1 MIYAGKKED
10 SRTSGIITIVV
21 HAVIFLLIFFF
32 MSFDLPD
39 PPPAETYAELSLKD
53 FGYSDTGSGNNEGA
67 PTQASSAV
75 AEETPEEAV
84 VDNTAEVA
92 ANVVETPSTSTQPAQ
107 TQTQTQTQPQTQTQ
121 TQTPQQTASNALT
134 DALNAMNS
142 GGDGN
147 DNTGGN
153 VGTQTGQ
160 IDGKGV
166 FGDGGNSYNL
176 AGRGM
181 TGEPKFS
188 GKPTKNGRVVVKIDV
203 NRSGKVIN
211 ATVDQIK
218 SNTTEKSLWDLAIK
232 MAKTATF
239 NNDQAANIQ
248 QRGTVT
254 FTFKVN

>member
-10 SRTSGIITIVV
+10 SRTSAIITMVV
-21 HAVIFLLIFFF
+21 HTVIFLLIFFF

-39 PPPAETYAELSLKD
+39 PPPAETYAELSLAD
-53 FGYSDTGSGNNEGA
+53 FGYSDTGSGDNEGA
-67 PTQASSAV
+67 PTQSSAAV

-84 VDNTAEVA
+84 VDNTSEVA
-92 ANVVETPSTSTQPAQ
+92 ANVAATPSTSTQPTTTQ
-107 TQTQTQTQPQTQTQ
+107 TQTQSQTQPQTQST
-121 TQTPQQTASNALT
+121 SNALNS
-134 DALNAMNS
+134 ALQNMNS

-147 DNTGGN
+147 DDTGGN
-153 VGTQTGQ
+153 VGTQSGQ

-181 TGEPKFS
+181 IGKPTFQ
-188 GKPTKNGRVVVKIDV
+188 GKPTKDGRVVVKIDV
-203 NRSGKVIN
+203 NRSGKVIS
-211 ATVDQIK
+211 AIVDPFK
-218 SNTTEKSLWDLAIK
+218 SNTTEKSLYDLAIK

-239 NNDQAANIQ
+239 NNDQAAKIQ
-248 QRGTVT
+248 QRGTIT

>member
-10 SRTSGIITIVV
+10 SRTSAIITMVV

-39 PPPAETYAELSLKD
+39 PPPAETYAELSLAD
-53 FGYSDTGSGNNEGA
+53 FGYSDTGSGDNEGA
-67 PTQASSAV
+67 PTQSSAAV
-75 AEETPEEAV
+75 AEETPEEALI
-84 VDNTAEVA
+84 DTTSELA
-92 ANVVETPSTSTQPAQ
+92 ANVAETPSTSTQPAT
-107 TQTQTQTQPQTQTQ
+107 TQTQAQTQAQTQST
-121 TQTPQQTASNALT
+121 SNALNS
-134 DALNAMNS
+134 LLQNMNS

-147 DNTGGN
+147 DDAGGN
-153 VGTQTGQ
+153 VGTQSGQ
-160 IDGKGV
+160 INGKGV

-181 TGEPKFS
+181 NSEPTFR
-188 GKPTKNGRVVVKIDV
+188 GKPTKDGRVRLIIDV

-211 ATVDQIK
+211 AKVDPSG
-218 SNTTEKSLWDLAIK
+218 SNTTEKSLYDLAIK

-239 NNDQAANIQ
+239 NNDPASQIQ
-248 QRGTVT
+248 QRGTIT

>member
-10 SRTSGIITIVV
+10 SRTSAIITMVV

-39 PPPAETYAELSLKD
+39 PPPAETYAELSLAD
-53 FGYSDTGSGNNEGA
+53 FGYSDTGSGDNEGA
-67 PTQASSAV
+67 PTQSSAAV

-84 VDNTAEVA
+84 VDNTSEVA
-92 ANVVETPSTSTQPAQ
+92 ANVAETPSTSTQPAT
-107 TQTQTQTQPQTQTQ
+107 TQTQAQTQSQTQAQ
-121 TQTPQQTASNALT
+121 TQSTSVGLNSALQ
-134 DALNAMNS
+134 NMNS

-147 DNTGGN
+147 DDTGGN
-153 VGTQTGQ
+153 VGTQSGQ

-166 FGDGGNSYNL
+166 FGDGGNSYSL
-176 AGRGM
+176 AGRVMRGDPEFQG
-181 TGEPKFS
+181 TPK
-188 GKPTKNGRVVVKIDV
+188 KNGRVVVKIDV

-218 SNTTEKSLWDLAIK
+218 SNTTEQSLWELAMK

-239 NNDQAANIQ
+239 NDDQAAKIQ
-248 QRGTVT
+248 QRGTIT

>member
-10 SRTSGIITIVV
+10 SRTSVIITMVV
-21 HAVIFLLIFFF
+21 HTVIFLLIFFF

-39 PPPAETYAELSLKD
+39 PPPAETYAELSLAD
-53 FGYSDTGSGNNEGA
+53 FGYSDTGSGNNEGV
-67 PTQASSAV
+67 PIQSSAAV

-84 VDNTAEVA
+84 VDSTSEVA
-92 ANVVETPSTSTQPAQ
+92 ANVAETPSTSTQPAT
-107 TQTQTQTQPQTQTQ
+107 TQTQAQTQSQTQAQ
-121 TQTPQQTASNALT
+121 TQSTSVGLNSALQ
-134 DALNAMNS
+134 NMNS

-147 DNTGGN
+147 DDTGGN
-153 VGTQTGQ
+153 VGTQSGQ

-166 FGDGGNSYNL
+166 FGDGGNSYSL
-176 AGRGM
+176 AGRVMRGDPEFQG
-181 TGEPKFS
+181 TPK
-188 GKPTKNGRVVVKIDV
+188 KNGRVVVKIDV

-218 SNTTEKSLWDLAIK
+218 SNTTEQSLWELAMK

-239 NNDQAANIQ
+239 NDDQAAKIQ
-248 QRGTVT
+248 QRGTIT

>member
-10 SRTSGIITIVV
+10 SRTSAAIALVV
-21 HAVIFLLIFFF
+21 HVIIFLLIFFF

-39 PPPAETYAELSLKD
+39 PPPAETYAELSLAD
-53 FGYSDTGSGNNEGA
+53 FGYSDTGSGDNEGA
-67 PTQASSAV
+67 PTQTSTAV
-75 AEETPEEAV
+75 AEETPEEAI
-84 VDNTAEVA
+84 VDDNSDVSN
-92 ANVVETPSTSTQPAQ
+92 NVTETPSTSTQASATTANVKTAEQLQQEKEAKEAKEKADRIAQ
-107 TQTQTQTQPQTQTQ
+107 MMGNT
-121 TQTPQQTASNALT
+121 
-134 DALNAMNS
+134 

-153 VGTQTGQ
+153 VGTQSGQ

-166 FGDGGNSYNL
+166 FGEGGNSYNL
-176 AGRGM
+176 DGRTM
-181 TGEPKFS
+181 RGEPKFQ

-211 ATVDQIK
+211 AKVDQIR
-218 SNTTEKSLWDLAIK
+218 SNTTEQSLWDLAIK

-239 NNDQAANIQ
+239 NDDKAAKIQ
-248 QRGTVT
+248 QRGTIT

>member
-10 SRTSGIITIVV
+10 SKTSAIITLVV

-39 PPPAETYAELSLKD
+39 PPPAETYAELSLAD
-53 FGYSDTGSGNNEGA
+53 FGYSDTGSGDNEGA
-67 PTQASSAV
+67 PTQSSAAV

-84 VDNTAEVA
+84 VDNTSEVA
-92 ANVVETPSTSTQPAQ
+92 ANVAETPSTSTQPAT
-107 TQTQTQTQPQTQTQ
+107 TQTQAQTQSQTQAQ
-121 TQTPQQTASNALT
+121 TQSTSNALNS
-134 DALNAMNS
+134 ALQNMNS

-147 DNTGGN
+147 DDTGGN
-153 VGTQTGQ
+153 VGMQSGQ

-181 TGEPKFS
+181 AHEPKFQGEPK
-188 GKPTKNGRVVVKIDV
+188 KDGRVVVIIDV

-211 ATVDQIK
+211 ARVDQIE
-218 SNTTEKSLWDLAIK
+218 SNAHEKSLWDLAIK
-232 MAKTATF
+232 MAKTAMF
-239 NNDQAANIQ
+239 NPNQDADIQ
-248 QRGTVT
+248 QRGTIT

>member
-10 SRTSGIITIVV
+10 SRTSAAIALVV
-21 HAVIFLLIFFF
+21 HVIIFLLIFFF

-39 PPPAETYAELSLKD
+39 PPPAETYAELSLAD
-53 FGYSDTGSGNNEGA
+53 FGYSDTGSGDNEGA
-67 PTQASSAV
+67 PTQTSTAV
-75 AEETPEEAV
+75 AEETPEEAILD
-84 VDNTAEVA
+84 DNSDVSN
-92 ANVVETPSTSTQPAQ
+92 NVTETPSTSTQVSATTANEKTAEQLQQEKEAKEKADRIAQ
-107 TQTQTQTQPQTQTQ
+107 MMGNT
-121 TQTPQQTASNALT
+121 
-134 DALNAMNS
+134 

-153 VGTQTGQ
+153 VGTQSGQ

-166 FGDGGNSYNL
+166 FGEGGNSYNL
-176 AGRGM
+176 AGRRM
-181 TGEPKFS
+181 IRKPKFQ
-188 GKPTKNGRVVVKIDV
+188 GKPTKDGRVVVKIDV

-218 SNTTEKSLWDLAIK
+218 SNTTEQSLYNLAIK

-239 NNDQAANIQ
+239 NDDQAAKIQ
-248 QRGTVT
+248 QRGTIT

>member
-10 SRTSGIITIVV
+10 SRTSAIITMVV

-39 PPPAETYAELSLKD
+39 PPPAETYAELSLAD
-53 FGYSDTGSGNNEGA
+53 FGYSDTGSGDNEGA
-67 PTQASSAV
+67 PTQSSAAV

-84 VDNTAEVA
+84 VDNTSEVA
-92 ANVVETPSTSTQPAQ
+92 ANVAATPSTSTQPAT
-107 TQTQTQTQPQTQTQ
+107 TQTQAQTQSQTQAQ
-121 TQTPQQTASNALT
+121 TQSTSVGLNSALQ
-134 DALNAMNS
+134 NMNS

-147 DNTGGN
+147 DDTGGN
-153 VGTQTGQ
+153 VGTQSGQ

-166 FGDGGNSYNL
+166 FGDGGNSYSL
-176 AGRGM
+176 AGRVMRGDPEFQG
-181 TGEPKFS
+181 TPK
-188 GKPTKNGRVVVKIDV
+188 KNGRVVVKIDV

-218 SNTTEKSLWDLAIK
+218 SNTTEQSLWELAMK

-239 NNDQAANIQ
+239 NDDQASKIQ
-248 QRGTVT
+248 QRGTIT

>member
-10 SRTSGIITIVV
+10 SKTSAIITLVV

-39 PPPAETYAELSLKD
+39 PPPAETYAELSLAD
-53 FGYSDTGSGNNEGA
+53 FGYSDTGSGDNEGA
-67 PTQASSAV
+67 PTQSSAAV

-84 VDNTAEVA
+84 VDNTSEVA
-92 ANVVETPSTSTQPAQ
+92 ANVAETPSTSTQPTNANVKSAEQIKKEREEKERKEKADRIAQ
-107 TQTQTQTQPQTQTQ
+107 MMGNT
-121 TQTPQQTASNALT
+121 
-134 DALNAMNS
+134 

-147 DNTGGN
+147 DDTGGN
-153 VGTQTGQ
+153 VGTQSGQ

-166 FGDGGNSYNL
+166 FGDGGNSYSL

-181 TGEPKFS
+181 TGEPKFQ
-188 GKPTKNGRVVVKIDV
+188 GKPKKNGRVVVKIDV

-218 SNTTEKSLWDLAIK
+218 SNTTEQSLWELAMK

>member
-10 SRTSGIITIVV
+10 SRISAIITMAV

-39 PPPAETYAELSLKD
+39 PPPAETYAELSLAD
-53 FGYSDTGSGNNEGA
+53 FGYSDTGSGDNEGA
-67 PTQASSAV
+67 PTQSSTAI

-84 VDNTAEVA
+84 VDNTSEVA
-92 ANVVETPSTSTQPAQ
+92 ANVAETPSTSTQPAT
-107 TQTQTQTQPQTQTQ
+107 TQTQAQTQSQTQAQ
-121 TQTPQQTASNALT
+121 TQSTSNALNS
-134 DALNAMNS
+134 ALQNMNS

-147 DNTGGN
+147 DDTGGN
-153 VGTQTGQ
+153 VGTQSGQ

-166 FGDGGNSYNL
+166 FGDGGNSYSL

-181 TGEPKFS
+181 TGEPKFQ
-188 GKPTKNGRVVVKIDV
+188 GKPKKNGRVVVKIDV

-218 SNTTEKSLWDLAIK
+218 SNTAEKSLWDLAIK

-239 NNDQAANIQ
+239 NNDQASKIQ
-248 QRGTVT
+248 QRGTIT